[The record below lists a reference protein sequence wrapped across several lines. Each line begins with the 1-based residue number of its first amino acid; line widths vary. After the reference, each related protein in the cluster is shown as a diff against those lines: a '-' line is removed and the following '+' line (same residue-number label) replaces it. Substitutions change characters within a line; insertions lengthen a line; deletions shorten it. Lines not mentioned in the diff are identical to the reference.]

1 MFQTTPPT
9 TESLVAQVESIAA
22 RAKQHR
28 SRDPKPL
35 SSTAGHVPNKVV
47 TLPLWPEVIR
57 ACPSCV
63 LRSALFGVIKRG
75 RRRYLERQII
85 ATWVDSTIRYTGI
98 TLDQADLDVWLAL
111 LHLAREQGLGTEIQ
125 TTIHGLLKSLGRCT
139 GKRDHEWLKIV
150 VARLTAGTVEITVGK
165 KTYGG
170 SLIGSFERDEETK
183 DYRLC
188 LNPKM
193 VVLFEDNAYT
203 LLEREQRHGLRM
215 DLAKWLHGYILSH
228 QATAKSPHRIGLER
242 LQALCGSETGERWK
256 FRQQVREAM
265 DELLNAGVVA
275 RWRISAN
282 DALEVIRPT
291 RNAQI
296 LEGKSGVNKF

>member
-1 MFQTTPPT
+1 MSRTKLPT

-22 RAKQHR
+22 RARQHR
-28 SRDPKPL
+28 PRDPTPL
-35 SSTAGHVPNKVV
+35 SSTAAHIPTKVV
-47 TLPLWPEVIR
+47 TLPLWPEAVR

-63 LRSALFGVIKRG
+63 LRSALFGVVKRG

-85 ATWVDSTIRYTGI
+85 ATWADTTIRYTGI
-98 TLDQADLDVWLAL
+98 TLDQADLDVWLTL
-111 LHLAREQGLGTEIQ
+111 LHIAREQGLGTEIQ
-125 TTIHGLLKSLGRCT
+125 TTIHGLLKALGRCT

-150 VARLTAGTVEITVGK
+150 VARLTAGTVEITVGR

-203 LLEREQRHGLRM
+203 LLEREQRHSLRM

-242 LQALCGSETGERWK
+242 LRALCGSETGELRK
-256 FRQQVREAM
+256 FRQQIREAM

-275 RWRISAN
+275 RWSISAN
-282 DALEVIRPT
+282 DALEVIRPN
-291 RNAQI
+291 RNPQI
-296 LEGKSGVNKF
+296 LEGKQE